1 VGDRR
6 GGGGGSSRD
15 GCSGTACLRKVVI
28 FGHHIGN
35 GVCNSCRA
43 RTLNESGRW
52 PSSSMPAS
60 PPFSSHSSDSCS
72 SDFGGMLVRTE
83 PSLGEVR
90 NGGE

>member
-1 VGDRR
+1 
-6 GGGGGSSRD
+6 
-15 GCSGTACLRKVVI
+15 
-28 FGHHIGN
+28 
-35 GVCNSCRA
+35 
-43 RTLNESGRW
+43 
-52 PSSSMPAS
+52 MPAS